1 MQDWTRG
8 YQVTPDGNSVRGSTY
23 GLYFA
28 GLSVEEI
35 RATLARANAVA
46 GQLGYISRTGPSSG
60 RGNAAALLMAIA
72 NGEVTVM
79 RKDQQETGQGDHTD
93 PSTSA
98 A

>member
-1 MQDWTRG
+1 M
-8 YQVTPDGNSVRGSTY
+8 YQVTSGDNSVRGSTY

-35 RATLARANAVA
+35 QATLSRANAVA
-46 GQLGYISRTGPSSG
+46 GELGYISRSGPSSG
-60 RGNAAALLMAIA
+60 RGNAAALLVAIA

-79 RKDQQETGQGDHTD
+79 RKDQQDIGQGDNRAL
-93 PSTSA
+93 STPA